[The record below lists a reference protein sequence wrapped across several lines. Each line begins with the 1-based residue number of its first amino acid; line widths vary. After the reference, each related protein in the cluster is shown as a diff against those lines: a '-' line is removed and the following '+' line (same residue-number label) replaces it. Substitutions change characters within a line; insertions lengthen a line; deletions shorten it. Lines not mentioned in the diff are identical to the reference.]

1 MKTTLQLLL
10 LLTTFFMLSG
20 VNAAFTFD
28 DYADRDLGVNTTS
41 IKQLKSLS
49 ESGSI
54 EAQVK
59 LATLYFKGKGV
70 PQNYEKAIDL
80 LTKAA
85 KDSPKA
91 QGYLAHI
98 YAGGYGVEQNDAI
111 AIEWAKKGRLSS
123 NNAFRNALS
132 IPEAYIATRFE
143 DSDGYG
149 LGTTTDW
156 IEATKWRIKAAKLGH
171 GSSQLWLGEAYEKG
185 YSHVAQSYD
194 KAMYWYKKA
203 ANATYKV
210 IDYDGDLAAIY
221 LGVLYLEG
229 LGVRAD
235 KEKGMHLIFE
245 KNNKDF
251 DFKGRCIVALNRTG
265 YSLVRYGEAY
275 TNLIKQC
282 SELGSSKAQYKLSWA
297 YQQGKGVP
305 ENYILAYKWMTLAAS
320 KAEPDD
326 LKLFHNDLKL
336 LRNSFTQY
344 QIQKGQDLAGD
355 WFPKKYKAIKSKK
368 SKTNKSKTVSS
379 GTGFRVDKNGLY
391 LTNHHV
397 VRGCNTIKINGKE
410 ATVKSVDKL
419 NDLAL
424 LQSYKSKSIAYF
436 RAGRGIR
443 LGDGVTVAGY
453 PLRSVLGSGLNVV
466 TGTVASLSGVKN
478 NSSRLQITAPINSG
492 NSGGPLFDS
501 SGRVVGVIVSKINKT
516 KAREVLGE
524 EIQGANFAIKGSVVR
539 SFLDMN
545 DVDYEVSTSNKN
557 MSTADIA
564 ENAKEYTALIKCWK

>member
-1 MKTTLQLLL
+1 MKIKLQLLL
-10 LLTTFFMLSG
+10 LLTTFFMLPG

-28 DYADRDLGVNTTS
+28 DEDVGEVIVDNATS

-49 ESGSI
+49 DSGSI

-59 LATLYFKGKGV
+59 LATLYFKGERTSKDRK
-70 PQNYEKAIDL
+70 KAIEI

-98 YAGGYGVEQNDAI
+98 YAGGYGVRQNDAI
-111 AIEWAKKGRLSS
+111 AIEWIKKHRQSKIM
-123 NNAFRNALS
+123 NTIIS
-132 IPEAYIATRFE
+132 IPEADIALRFE
-143 DSDGYG
+143 DVDGYG
-149 LGTTTDW
+149 LGTTIDW
-156 IEATKWRIKAAKLGH
+156 IEATKWHIKAAKLGL
-171 GSSQLWLGEAYEKG
+171 GTSQLWLGVAYEKG
-185 YSHVAQSYD
+185 YSHVVQSYE
-194 KAMYWYKKA
+194 KAVYWYEKA
-203 ANATYKV
+203 IDAIASSPLGYKSSQ
-210 IDYDGDLAAIY
+210 AEAY

-245 KNNKDF
+245 KNIEN
-251 DFKGRCIVALNRTG
+251 FKYRCELALNRTG

-282 SELGSSKAQYKLSWA
+282 SELGSPKAQYDLAWA

-320 KAEPDD
+320 KAKPDD

-368 SKTNKSKTVSS
+368 SKTNKSKGYSS
-379 GTGFRVDKNGLY
+379 GTGFYVNKKGLMI
-391 LTNHHV
+391 TNNHV
-397 VRGCNTIKINGKE
+397 VKSCNKIKVDGSN
-410 ATVKSVDKL
+410 AVVKLFDTT

-424 LQSYKSKSIAYF
+424 LKVDSSPSSVPDF

-466 TGTVASLSGVKN
+466 TGTVASLSGIKN
-478 NSSRLQITAPINSG
+478 NSSRLQITAPVNSG

-501 SGRVVGVIVSKINKT
+501 SGRVVGVIVSKINNT
-516 KAREVLGE
+516 KAREILGE

-545 DVDYEVSTSNKN
+545 DVDYEVSSSNKN